1 MVWVKRPY
9 GWTWFNHEDFTWQ
22 VILRIYIKLLW
33 NCHLLSYFPL
43 IHRCGINANLLL
55 LTFSHAKFKL
65 FFCKMLTTE
74 LISYETANE
83 LSIYAKLCR
92 NVTSFYRQ
100 ETSKQSFSSSCFIAN
115 GNRMKIYG
123 ISYTEVFNEHY
134 T

>member
-1 MVWVKRPY
+1 
-9 GWTWFNHEDFTWQ
+9 
-22 VILRIYIKLLW
+22 
-33 NCHLLSYFPL
+33 
-43 IHRCGINANLLL
+43 
-55 LTFSHAKFKL
+55 
-65 FFCKMLTTE
+65 MLTTE

-115 GNRMKIYG
+115 GNRMKICG
-123 ISYTEVFNEHY
+123 ISYIEVFNEHY